1 MSSCF
6 PLQPHPDQDSSANRP
21 STLTRWGR
29 VGWRGGAIATLG
41 TLASLSLA
49 STALAATPA
58 SLADSPAAQKLNKM
72 FSPKIQQVLN
82 TCGQQGSV
90 NLSAG
95 ADKDGSVICANGDK
109 NSPVKFND
117 YVSTVSDFLSASFL
131 VGVRA
136 ALNSYPGAQ
145 MEMVT
150 SYLTT
155 ADGKASLQEALTNAI
170 TTSGLVPPN
179 SQKSVTFL
187 VDRVM
192 QRSLPILQSTGKFSN
207 LLGSTAQY
215 RQVADK
221 FCKPPGMTVEQAK
234 GLAPQLDA
242 VQIYAICIQESGLS
256 DEVQKEIQQPVQ

>member
-1 MSSCF
+1 M
-6 PLQPHPDQDSSANRP
+6 
-21 STLTRWGR
+21 
-29 VGWRGGAIATLG
+29 AIATLG
-41 TLASLSLA
+41 TMVSLSLA
-49 STALAATPA
+49 GTATAATPA

-82 TCGQQGSV
+82 ACSQQGSV

-95 ADKDGSVICANGDK
+95 ADQDGSVVCANGVR
-109 NSPVKFND
+109 NSPVQFND

-145 MEMVT
+145 MDMVT
-150 SYLTT
+150 SYLAT
-155 ADGKASLQEALTNAI
+155 AEGQASLQEALANAI

-187 VDRVM
+187 VNRVM
-192 QRSLPILQSTGKFSN
+192 QRSLPILQNTSKFNN
-207 LLGSTAQY
+207 LLGSTTQY

-221 FCKPPGMTVEQAK
+221 FCKPPGLTVEQAK
-234 GLAPQLDA
+234 GLVPQLEA
-242 VQIYAICIQESGLS
+242 VQIYAICVQESGLS
-256 DEVQKEIQQPVQ
+256 DEVQKEIQQPVK

>member
-1 MSSCF
+1 MTSCF
-6 PLQPHPDQDSSANRP
+6 PLQSQAHRDSFATRL
-21 STLTRWGR
+21 STLARWGR
-29 VGWRGGAIATLG
+29 VAWGGMAIATLG
-41 TLASLSLA
+41 TMVSLSFA
-49 STALAATPA
+49 GTATAATPA

-82 TCGQQGSV
+82 ACSQQGSV

-95 ADKDGSVICANGDK
+95 ADQDGSVICADGAR
-109 NSPVKFND
+109 NSAVRFND

-145 MEMVT
+145 MDMVT
-150 SYLTT
+150 SYLAT

-179 SQKSVTFL
+179 SQKSVTLL

-192 QRSLPILQSTGKFSN
+192 QRSLPILQSTGKFNN
-207 LLGSTAQY
+207 LFGSTEQY

-221 FCKPPGMTVEQAK
+221 FCKPPGLTIEQAK
-234 GLAPQLDA
+234 GLVPQLDT
-242 VQIYAICIQESGLS
+242 VQIYAICVQESGLS
-256 DEVQKEIQQPVQ
+256 DEVQKEIQQPVK

>member
-1 MSSCF
+1 MTSYF
-6 PLQPHPDQDSSANRP
+6 PLQSQAHRDSSATRL
-21 STLTRWGR
+21 SALARWGR
-29 VGWRGGAIATLG
+29 GAWGGMAIATLG
-41 TLASLSLA
+41 TMVSLSFA
-49 STALAATPA
+49 STATAATPA

-82 TCGQQGSV
+82 ACSQQGSV

-95 ADKDGSVICANGDK
+95 ADQDGSVICANGSR
-109 NSPVKFND
+109 NSAVRFNE

-145 MEMVT
+145 MDMVT
-150 SYLTT
+150 SYLAT

-170 TTSGLVPPN
+170 TTSGLVPPT
-179 SQKSVTFL
+179 SQKSVTLL

-192 QRSLPILQSTGKFSN
+192 QRSLPILQSTGKFNN
-207 LLGSTAQY
+207 LFGSTEQY

-221 FCKPPGMTVEQAK
+221 FCKPPGLTIEQAK
-234 GLAPQLDA
+234 GLVPQLDT
-242 VQIYAICIQESGLS
+242 VQIYAICVQESGLS
-256 DEVQKEIQQPVQ
+256 DEVQREIQQPTR